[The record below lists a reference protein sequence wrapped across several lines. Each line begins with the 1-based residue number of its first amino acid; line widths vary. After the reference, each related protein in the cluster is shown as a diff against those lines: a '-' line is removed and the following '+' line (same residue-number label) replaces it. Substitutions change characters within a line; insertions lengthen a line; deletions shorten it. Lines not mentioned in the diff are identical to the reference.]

1 MNKKGFTLI
10 ELLAVI
16 LILGIIALIAIPA
29 VTNAIEDSKKHASE
43 VTALSYIKAINDQNA
58 LYKLQPDKF
67 TPITS
72 GDVDDIIVNLKGDG
86 PTSGTVT
93 ITNGKVTEA
102 ELCAS
107 GYTVTYN
114 GVSTTVEGKCGTA
127 VTNKSLLEYIETIE
141 ETGIYQ
147 TTINNVTYDLNVIVL
162 EGNQTITTNTSYG
175 TLDDCA
181 SGTDASQMAT
191 RMVVVKVN
199 GNYTVNSNVTVGPTY
214 NETYGGPKGF
224 LLYVTGTL
232 TNNGTIDNSHG
243 AYALGQDVYLY
254 KNLDNTYEYIP
265 NVGAGSKTNGA
276 SSNKRATGGG
286 GSSNGG
292 SGTSY
297 SGGSGGSTSAATLP
311 SEYGGKGAIGAYSSG
326 KYEYAGGAGNPAGCS
341 DRNAF
346 CGKNGTGGLLI
357 IYANG
362 YINNGTI
369 TANGKNGVN
378 VASAEWG
385 AAPEWA
391 GAASGGGSI
400 NIFTNQAINPNQLSN
415 TTDTIYNNML
425 GSVNAN
431 GGKSYNGSNDKNAAG
446 NGTINIGR
454 IVNGQYQ
461 DLRQTIEQAKQ

>member
-1 MNKKGFTLI
+1 MKKGFTLI

-29 VTNAIEDSKKHASE
+29 VTNVIEDSKRHASE

-93 ITNGKVTEA
+93 IENGKVTEA

-127 VTNKSLLEYIETIE
+127 VTNKSLLGYIGTIE

-162 EGNQTITTNTSYG
+162 EGNQTITANTSYG

-181 SGTDASQMAT
+181 SGTGANQMAT

-199 GNYTVNSNVTVGPTY
+199 GNYTVNSGVTVAPTY
-214 NETYGGPKGF
+214 NTTYGGPKGF

-243 AYALGQDVYLY
+243 AYAEGQNVYLW
-254 KNLDNTYEYIP
+254 KNKNRTYEYVP
-265 NVGAGSKTNGA
+265 ALGA
-276 SSNKRATGGG
+276 SGGVGTEASNNLFGKSGEDGTLRSTGGG
-286 GSSNGG
+286 GSYRAYSSGHGMDIKNSGA

-297 SGGSGGSTSAATLP
+297 SGGVGAGDDGTPSPNGGSSN
-311 SEYGGKGAIGAYSSG
+311 SG
-326 KYEYAGGAGNPAGCS
+326 FLSGAGNPAASNDGS
-341 DRNAF
+341 ITGPAAL
-346 CGKNGTGGLLI
+346 NGTGGLLI
-357 IYANG
+357 VYADNLV
-362 YINNGTI
+362 NNGSI
-369 TANGKNGVN
+369 TALGYKGGRHNHQGSG
-378 VASAEWG
+378 S
-385 AAPEWA
+385 
-391 GAASGGGSI
+391 SGGGSI
-400 NIFTNQAINPNQLSN
+400 NIFYKGTLTQ
-415 TTDTIYNNML
+415 
-425 GSVNAN
+425 
-431 GGKSYNGSNDKNAAG
+431 
-446 NGTINIGR
+446 GTINTSGGERAVCPEGDKKGGAGGTGSIAVGK
-454 IVNGQYQ
+454 IVNGSYT
-461 DLRQTIEQAKQ
+461 DTYHNWSN